1 MGRACGP
8 WVGWAAS
15 PIDVKRLTRTP
26 ASYSTHTQGHHSSH
40 TTSDRVE
47 SILCEIRD
55 SDVVMLYVGRIAS
68 YVERPYGYIAIGL
81 HDPRCAGLIRRGAV
95 SPSRRCAG
103 LAVPDAGRRDADG
116 ACISRA
122 AAPTGQVARVVHR
135 NGLHL
140 VTGERP
146 YLDTRTHPRGQRTQR
161 TRPQPSGARATPT
174 PRGACTMRHH
184 VAAAATRAP
193 TIRPPPPHMCGEGPV
208 NCDLSSPSNW
218 KPMNFIATTSSVT
231 V

>member
-68 YVERPYGYIAIGL
+68 YVRMGNTVLMVLVYTIP
-81 HDPRCAGLIRRGAV
+81 DVRG
-95 SPSRRCAG
+95 
-103 LAVPDAGRRDADG
+103 
-116 ACISRA
+116 
-122 AAPTGQVARVVHR
+122 
-135 NGLHL
+135 
-140 VTGERP
+140 
-146 YLDTRTHPRGQRTQR
+146 PRG
-161 TRPQPSGARATPT
+161 
-174 PRGACTMRHH
+174 
-184 VAAAATRAP
+184 
-193 TIRPPPPHMCGEGPV
+193 
-208 NCDLSSPSNW
+208 
-218 KPMNFIATTSSVT
+218 
-231 V
+231 

>member
-68 YVERPYGYIAIGL
+68 YVRMRYIAIGL
-81 HDPRCAGLIRRGAV
+81 HDPRCAGAAGARADSARGFPRRVA
-95 SPSRRCAG
+95 AG
-103 LAVPDAGRRDADG
+103 LAVPDAGRCRW
-116 ACISRA
+116 CLYFSCSRPDRA
-122 AAPTGQVARVVHR
+122 SRARVVHR

-140 VTGERP
+140 VTGETVPR
-146 YLDTRTHPRGQRTQR
+146 YTHAPEGSAYPAYPSPTVRCQGHAHATWRMHHAASRCSRGNSS
-161 TRPQPSGARATPT
+161 P
-174 PRGACTMRHH
+174 HH
-184 VAAAATRAP
+184 KTAAHTDVDV
-193 TIRPPPPHMCGEGPV
+193 CGEGR
-208 NCDLSSPSNW
+208 
-218 KPMNFIATTSSVT
+218 
-231 V
+231 

>member
-68 YVERPYGYIAIGL
+68 YVRMDIL
-81 HDPRCAGLIRRGAV
+81 LLVHDPRCAGAAGLIRRGAFPV
-95 SPSRRCAG
+95 ASLRGSPCRVRGDARGAYFSCR
-103 LAVPDAGRRDADG
+103 PDR
-116 ACISRA
+116 
-122 AAPTGQVARVVHR
+122 ARVVHR

-140 VTGERP
+140 VTGP
-146 YLDTRTHPRGQRTQR
+146 YLDTRTHPRGQR

-184 VAAAATRAP
+184 VAAAATRA
-193 TIRPPPPHMCGEGPV
+193 RPPCEDRRPHTCAGRVGE
-208 NCDLSSPSNW
+208 L
-218 KPMNFIATTSSVT
+218 
-231 V
+231 